1 MPWGLIFWLGRN
13 NTQRQ
18 KKPESTDYMDYLP
31 IFLDIKGK
39 RVIVDGGETVAARR
53 VERALSAGAIVEV
66 YNDTLS
72 AEFESL
78 QTNPN
83 LHHFTRSLTEADI
96 AGASV
101 AYGASENE
109 TRDKLLYYAA
119 QRYGVLANVADVS
132 EYCDF
137 ITPSVVDRS
146 PLVVAISSG
155 GAAPVIARILRA
167 RIESLLPPAYGRLAA
182 FVGGFRDTVT
192 NSIKTNRERRRFW
205 ENTIEGPVG
214 DLFLAGDPAGAER
227 QLNAELAS
235 ATAENQCTRIGE
247 VYLVGAG
254 PGDPDLLTFRA
265 LRLMQR
271 ADVVLYDRLVGEDIL
286 ALMRRDAERI
296 YVGKLPQQHTMQQE
310 DISQLL
316 VDLALQ
322 GKRVL
327 RLKGGDPFI
336 FGRGGEEIEKLAAH
350 DIPFQVVPGI
360 TAAAGCASYA
370 GIPLTH
376 RDHAQSCMFVTAH
389 GKDGDLGLDWEVL
402 IRPQQTVAVYMGLST
417 LKHLAPEIINRGVS
431 PETPA
436 AIIDNGTRENQ
447 RVIVGTISTLVDL
460 AEAAELKGPAIII
473 IGSVVTLHEKLQ
485 WFAKREESRFRM
497 TLTPQTSL

>member
-1 MPWGLIFWLGRN
+1 
-13 NTQRQ
+13 
-18 KKPESTDYMDYLP
+18 MDYLP

-53 VERALSAGAIVEV
+53 VERALSAGALVEV
-66 YNDTLS
+66 YNDHLDG
-72 AEFESL
+72 EFDSL
-78 QTNPN
+78 KDNPN
-83 LHHFTRSLTEADI
+83 LTHFTRALIPSDLK
-96 AGASV
+96 GSVV
-101 AYGASENE
+101 AYGASEDE
-109 TRDKLLYYAA
+109 ARDKLMHSAA
-119 QRYGVLANVADVS
+119 KLHGVLANVADVG

-167 RIESLLPPAYGRLAA
+167 RIESLLPPAYGRLAE
-182 FVGGFRDTVT
+182 FVGGFRESVT
-192 NSIKTNRERRRFW
+192 SRIKKTRDRRRFW
-205 ENTIEGPVG
+205 ENAIEGPVG
-214 DLFLAGDPAGAER
+214 DLFLAGDAVAAEH
-227 QLNAELAS
+227 QLNAELDDAGGD
-235 ATAENQCTRIGE
+235 QPKGRIGE

-286 ALMRRDAERI
+286 SLMRRDAERI

-336 FGRGGEEIEKLAAH
+336 FGRGGEEIEKLAEH
-350 DIPFQVVPGI
+350 DIPFQVVPGV
-360 TAAAGCASYA
+360 TAAAGCSSYS

-389 GKDGDLGLDWEVL
+389 GKDGVLGLDWEVL

-417 LKHLAPEIINRGVS
+417 LKHLAPEIIARGVS
-431 PETPA
+431 PDMPA
-436 AIIDNGTRENQ
+436 AIVDNGTRENQ
-447 RVIVGTISTLVDL
+447 RVVVGTISTLVDL
-460 AEAAELKGPAIII
+460 AEAADLKGPSIII
-473 IGSVVTLHEKLQ
+473 IGTVVTLHEKLQ
-485 WFAKREESRFRM
+485 WFAKREQSRFRM
-497 TLTPQTSL
+497 TLAAQKSL